1 MQVSATD
8 TIPIQ
13 KTDTIQDTIVKA
25 DYFIGNVL
33 PLDSAGKSFPDTI
46 LTSDGSFA
54 RVYLNFDRAPAELIP
69 GKSFN
74 SDFGFGVLSFSL
86 LILALITVLGRK
98 LLIDSLS
105 SLSLKRPPS
114 SNPQTPI
121 GVLSWTPLLTNFF
134 SLLNI
139 SLFIALGAVTTG
151 VIGGLPGFETIKI
164 TGIIFGVLV
173 SAILIRHLICTITGG
188 LSGQKEIFREYLSV
202 IYALWFL
209 VGLTFFILSI
219 LILFTPVKQPE
230 ILVWIGAGVF
240 GLLFFYRIIR
250 LLIIFLKRHVS
261 FLYFILYLCALEVL
275 PVLIIIKL
283 LNVF

>member
-1 MQVSATD
+1 MQVTAAD

-13 KTDTIQDTIVKA
+13 ITDTIQDTIVKA
-25 DYFIGNVL
+25 DYFIGNVI

-46 LTSDGSFA
+46 STTDGAFA
-54 RVYLNFDRAPAELIP
+54 NVYLHYDRAPGDPIP
-69 GKSFN
+69 EKSFN
-74 SDFGFGVLSFSL
+74 SDFGFGILTFSL
-86 LILALITVLGRK
+86 IILALITILGRR
-98 LLIDSLS
+98 LLINSLS
-105 SLSLKRPPS
+105 SLSFKRPPS
-114 SNPQTPI
+114 SKPQTAI
-121 GVLSWTPLLTNFF
+121 GVLSWAPLLTNLF

-151 VIGGLPGFETIKI
+151 IISELPGYETIKI
-164 TGIIFGVLV
+164 TGIIFGGFVI
-173 SAILIRHLICTITGG
+173 AILLRHLICTITGG
-188 LSGQKEIFREYLSV
+188 LSGQKEVFREYLSV

-219 LILFTPVKQPE
+219 LILFTRMQQPE
-230 ILVWIGAGVF
+230 ILVWIGAGIFV
-240 GLLFFYRIIR
+240 LLFFYRIIR
-250 LLIIFLKRHVS
+250 LLIIFLKRHVP